1 MRFIDHARAVA
12 FALVALMASAAAA
25 HAARTCPAAPATPA
39 TQPHP
44 GTFEG
49 RLLAIGP
56 GSGQITVGVP
66 LPIGCET
73 LPLADAASQGL
84 LEHAKPRDDMV
95 KYEVDDVTTPTKITK
110 IDEVSASV
118 SKWPR
123 VLTFFVTGL
132 ILAGVAALVTWF
144 KPLQLV
150 VGKDGRY
157 SNSQV
162 QLALWF
168 GAVAWVYIS
177 AVWLRFEFLGSD
189 FIGGVGL
196 TNNLIA
202 LTGLSALTF
211 GGAKVITMR
220 KVAEAGGD
228 SSPPISSPPASPP
241 VSPKSGGEPNLLT
254 DLFTNDTGDADLGDV
269 QMILITVAAVLIFL
283 ASSFHFLGKL
293 TLSTSVTLPD
303 VDTALL
309 AGFGIGQGAYLFKK
323 AALPLGQG

>member
-12 FALVALMASAAAA
+12 LALVALMASAAAA
-25 HAARTCPAAPATPA
+25 HAAHTCPAAATTPA
-39 TQPHP
+39 AQPHP

-49 RLLAIGP
+49 RLLVIGP
-56 GSGQITVGVP
+56 GGGQITVGVP
-66 LPIGCET
+66 LKTGCET
-73 LPLADAASQGL
+73 IPLADAASQDL
-84 LEHAKPRDDMV
+84 LQHAKPGEEMV

-110 IDEVSASV
+110 IDEVSAWV
-118 SKWPR
+118 PKWPR
-123 VLTFFVTGL
+123 VLTFFIAGL
-132 ILAGVAALVTWF
+132 ILAGVATLVTWF

-177 AVWLRFEFLGSD
+177 AVWLRFDWLGSD

-220 KVAEAGGD
+220 KVTDAGD
-228 SSPPISSPPASPP
+228 ASPPISSPPASPP
-241 VSPKSGGEPNLLT
+241 SGPKSGGEPNLLT